1 MIFRGESEQKNL
13 HSNYFSSKFSFV
25 SLDLIAPHKGDEE
38 QAEANHAWKKI
49 LIKCQQWVFQKG
61 SPIHVTNI
69 LNILQVYKTK
79 NGVILSY

>member
-1 MIFRGESEQKNL
+1 MIFRAIQFL
-13 HSNYFSSKFSFV
+13 HLNNFSSKFSFV

-49 LIKCQQWVFQKG
+49 IIKYQPWAKG